1 MKVKD
6 VIKKEVMTVKRST
19 SLRSLMNFFKDF
31 HALPII
37 PVVDEEG
44 LLIGIVALSNL
55 MDILK
60 PPQVK
65 ILKKIPFAEIDENI
79 FDLEPAPAMG
89 ELILVDDIM
98 ETHFLSLD
106 QEVSLA
112 EAYKLM
118 RLHRT
123 DQFPVVDSSNRLL
136 GIVGVFDIVRRM
148 FKEKGIV

>member
-19 SLRSLMNFFKDF
+19 SLRSLMNLFKDF

-44 LLIGIVALSNL
+44 LLIGVVALSNL

-65 ILKKIPFAEIDENI
+65 MLKKIPFAEIDETV

-89 ELILVDDIM
+89 ELILADDIM

-112 EAYKLM
+112 EAYKFM

-123 DQFPVVDSSNRLL
+123 DQFPVVDSSNHLL

-148 FKEKGIV
+148 FKEKGII